1 MRLPFITAA
10 AAILAAFFIQPSFV
24 QAAAYQPGEPLTILT
39 RLKSTGSAGETPS
52 VHQWQ
57 VMPEKTSAQGSVTL
71 SFFPRNSGVSIA
83 QLDLSAQGIV
93 RSARISG
100 VSANR
105 YKKEDLLIIP
115 GYPAPCD
122 ILPVRRIFQ
131 QQREGP
137 PLRFPVKRR
146 IGGQVFADE
155 LAIRLSPVSTE
166 EAVSQGWLK
175 HSANDIPMDLYAV
188 EAVNLRKDQVLSM
201 QLWQPGADWWLYE
214 ETPSRRS
221 WRVKAE

>member
-1 MRLPFITAA
+1 
-10 AAILAAFFIQPSFV
+10 
-24 QAAAYQPGEPLTILT
+24 
-39 RLKSTGSAGETPS
+39 
-52 VHQWQ
+52 
-57 VMPEKTSAQGSVTL
+57 
-71 SFFPRNSGVSIA
+71 
-83 QLDLSAQGIV
+83 
-93 RSARISG
+93 
-100 VSANR
+100 
-105 YKKEDLLIIP
+105 
-115 GYPAPCD
+115 
-122 ILPVRRIFQ
+122 
-131 QQREGP
+131 
-137 PLRFPVKRR
+137 LRFPVKRR